1 MRALLSLENF
11 DGTGGTETYALTVAQ
26 QLDRL
31 GHEAWIYTPNAGLM
45 AEFARG
51 RGVRVVGRAQLPRDC
66 DVVFA
71 QDAATCHELADNYRQ
86 AARVFVAHS
95 RDHAL
100 QDLPPLS
107 DVCDA
112 VVVFNERVRSWIV
125 ARSVH
130 PPLTRLRQP
139 IDTWRFAVPRPARAR
154 PSRVLV
160 SSNYV
165 SGARAEL
172 LERACRECTLEVAW
186 IGGTS
191 GQTSSPEVALAD
203 ADIVIGQGRTVLE
216 GMAAGCAAYV
226 YGTVSGDGWV
236 TPESY
241 PAFEADGFAG
251 LSNGDVIDGRRLV
264 ADLRQWDPGMGETNR
279 DLVFAHHAAR
289 VHAIELVGLVRGLD
303 GAAGRAARPP
313 REPSRADELARLVR
327 LEWQMYGRAVGAGHE
342 VERLRTQIERY
353 REAAEHAEARASEL
367 ERIAKEAQRQLAALL
382 ATRRYRVGQAIAAP
396 LDRVRRNGANSS

>member
-11 DGTGGTETYALTVAQ
+11 DGAGGTETYALTVAQ

-45 AEFARG
+45 AEFARAQ
-51 RGVRVVGRAQLPRDC
+51 GVRVVGPAQLPRDC

-71 QDAATCHELADNYRQ
+71 QDAATCHELADHYRQ
-86 AARVFVAHS
+86 APLVFVAHS

-100 QDLPPLS
+100 QDPPPL
-107 DVCDA
+107 CDA
-112 VVVFNERVRSWIV
+112 VVVFNDRVRSWIE

-139 IDTWRFAVPRPARAR
+139 IDTWRFAVPRPVRAR

-172 LERACRECTLEVAW
+172 LERACRECDLELAW
-186 IGGTS
+186 IGGSS

-203 ADIVIGQGRTVLE
+203 ADIVIGLGRTVLE

-226 YGTVSGDGWV
+226 YGAIGGDGWV

-251 LSNGDVIDGRRLV
+251 LSNGDVVDGRRLV
-264 ADLRQWDPGMGETNR
+264 ADLREWEPGMGESNR
-279 DLVFAHHAAR
+279 DLVYAHHAAR

-303 GAAGRAARPP
+303 AAAGRQAKPP
-313 REPSRADELARLVR
+313 REPSPADELARLVR

-342 VERLRTQIERY
+342 VERLRTEIERY
-353 REAAEHAEARASEL
+353 RQAAEHAEARASEL
-367 ERIAKEAQRQLAALL
+367 ERIAKEAQRELAALL

>member
-31 GHEAWIYTPNAGLM
+31 GHEVWIYTPNAGLM

-71 QDAATCHELADNYRQ
+71 QDAATCHELADTYRQ
-86 AARVFVAHS
+86 APLVFVAHS

-100 QDLPPLS
+100 QDPPPLA

-112 VVVFNERVRSWIV
+112 VVVFNERVRSWIE
-125 ARSVH
+125 ARSAH
-130 PPLTRLRQP
+130 PPLKRLRQP
-139 IDTWRFAVPRPARAR
+139 IDTWRFAVPRPARGQ

-172 LERACRECTLEVAW
+172 LERACRECALELAW
-186 IGGTS
+186 IGGTA

-203 ADIVIGQGRTVLE
+203 ADIVIGVGRTVLE

-226 YGTVSGDGWV
+226 YGAVSGDGWV

-251 LSNGDVIDGRRLV
+251 LSNGEVVDSRRLV

-279 DLVFAHHAAR
+279 DLVYAHHAAR
-289 VHAIELVGLVRGLD
+289 VHAIELVELVRGLD
-303 GAAGRAARPP
+303 AAAGRQARVP

-327 LEWQMYGRAVGAGHE
+327 LEWQMYGRAVGAGQE
-342 VERLRTQIERY
+342 VERLRTEIERY
-353 REAAEHAEARASEL
+353 RQVAAHAEARAGEL
-367 ERIAKEAQRQLAALL
+367 ERIAQEAQRQLAALL
-382 ATRRYRVGQAIAAP
+382 TTRRYRVGQTIAAP
-396 LDRVRRNGANSS
+396 LDWVRRYGENGS